1 MPRLGCL
8 LLLLTAALFAFAE
21 ELAEQRV
28 PWTTSRV
35 VGSPDPPLPYSTE
48 PVYAGIEWERPIYAK
63 TEPGTDNL
71 VVVQQGGEEDRPTRL
86 LRVNSRDAKE
96 TETLLEVEDQLVYGI
111 EFHPDYVR
119 NGQLFTFGNG
129 PVGKPERKNQ
139 ISRFTVA
146 RDGKQQCDPES
157 KQAIIQW
164 RSMGHDGGELAFG
177 ADGMLYISSGDGTSD
192 SDTWL
197 SAQDLSSLLGGVL
210 RIDVDQPNADRPY
223 TIPPDNPFL
232 NIDGAR
238 GELWAFGLRNPWRL
252 WADRSSGQVWVGVNG
267 QDLWETVHLVRRGE
281 NYGWSVY
288 EGSHPFYPGR
298 ELGPVPV
305 TPPTVE
311 HHHREARSLT
321 GGVVYRG
328 TKHPELDGAY
338 IYGDYSTGKIW
349 GVKHDGERVTWKAEL
364 ADTTHQ
370 IAGFAIDPQGELLVV
385 DHGGSLNR
393 LIEAP
398 PQTQEH
404 PFPERLSETGLFAS
418 VPDHR
423 VAVGVVPYEVNA
435 PGWHD
440 GAEVTRYLA
449 VPGEQTIGYRP
460 NRAWNLPEGTVLMQ
474 TLSQPNG
481 PRIETRLLT
490 KQQNEW
496 VGYSY
501 RWNDA
506 QDDAQLVTASGETL
520 DRPWEDGSQR
530 EWQIPSRAECMS
542 CHARE
547 VGFTLGIS
555 HVQLAGSQLD
565 TFWSLGLFG
574 DKRPEP
580 PEDAVHLANPYDE
593 SEPLELRARSWLHA
607 NCSHCHVRAGG
618 GNARME
624 MEFRKSLKDT
634 KLISVRP
641 QHATFGIED
650 AQIVAPGDPGRS
662 MLLHRISRRGSG
674 QMPPLVSTQ
683 VDRRGAALIREWIAS
698 LRAEQREFVRAWK
711 VDDLLA
717 DLPRIEE
724 LASQASLE
732 VASLEAGKQLFREL
746 ACDQC
751 HRFANSGGGSGPK
764 LSGIASRQNARQ
776 LLTSIIEPSATITRG
791 FETNVLVLDDGRT
804 VTGRIE
810 RETEQ
815 SLFVQSTESFGKRI
829 EVAKERIE
837 ERLPSKSSIMPSGLL
852 NTLEREQIL
861 DLLAWLIRGESSP
874 PDVPA
879 E

>member
-1 MPRLGCL
+1 MLRLFFFVSL
-8 LLLLTAALFAFAE
+8 LFVSAHAASADE
-21 ELAEQRV
+21 TNHSRV

-48 PVYAGIEWERPIYAK
+48 PAYLDIEWKRPIYAK
-63 TEPGTDNL
+63 TEPGTENL
-71 VVVQQGGEEDRPTRL
+71 VVVEQGGEKDRPTRL
-86 LRVNSRDAKE
+86 LRVDSNDPLKA
-96 TETLLEVEDQLVYGI
+96 ETLLEIEQQLVYGI
-111 EFHPDYVR
+111 EFHPDYAS

-129 PVGKPERKNQ
+129 PVGEPERKNL
-139 ISRFTVA
+139 ISRFQVA
-146 RDGKQQCDPES
+146 REDGQPCDPRS
-157 KQAIIQW
+157 QQTIIEW

-177 ADGMLYISSGDGTSD
+177 ADDMLYISSGDGSTD

-210 RIDVDQPNADRPY
+210 RIDVDHPAGDGRPY
-223 TIPPDNPFL
+223 SIPRDNPFL
-232 NIDGAR
+232 DYEGAR

-252 WADRSSGQVWVGVNG
+252 SADRKSGQVWVGVNG

-328 TKHPELDGAY
+328 SKHPELDGAY

-349 GVKHDGERVTWKAEL
+349 GVKHDGKSVTWKAEL

-393 LIEAP
+393 LMKAP
-398 PQTQEH
+398 PKTQRH
-404 PFPERLSETGLFAS
+404 PFPTRLSETGLFAS
-418 VPDHR
+418 TPEHQ
-423 VAVGVVPYEVNA
+423 VASGVVPYEVNA
-435 PGWHD
+435 SAWHE
-440 GAEVTRYLA
+440 GAEVVRYLA
-449 VPGEQTIGYRP
+449 IPGEQTIGYRA
-460 NRAWNLPEGTVLMQ
+460 NRAWNLPDGTVLMQ
-474 TLSQPNG
+474 TLVRPGG

-490 KQQNEW
+490 KQQAEW

-506 QDDAQLVTASGETL
+506 QDDANLVTASGETIEL
-520 DRPWEDGSQR
+520 PWEDGSQR
-530 EWQIPSRAECMS
+530 TWQIPSRAECMS

-555 HVQLAGSQLD
+555 HVQLAGSQLEK
-565 TFWSLGLFG
+565 FRSLGLFG
-574 DKRPEP
+574 EEQPKL
-580 PEDAVHLANPYDE
+580 PEDATHLRDPYDE
-593 SEPLELRARSWLHA
+593 SQPTELRARSWLHA

-618 GNARME
+618 GNSRME
-624 MEFRKSLKDT
+624 MEYHKSLKDT
-634 KLISVRP
+634 NLISVRP
-641 QHATFGIED
+641 QHATFGIGD
-650 AQIVAPGDPGRS
+650 ARIVAPGSPERS
-662 MLLHRISRRGSG
+662 VLWHRISRRGAG
-674 QMPPLVSTQ
+674 QMPPLVSTK
-683 VDRRGAALIREWIAS
+683 VDQRASALIARWITS
-698 LRAEQREFVRAWK
+698 LRAETREFIRDWK

-717 DLPRIEE
+717 DLPQIYEKR
-724 LASQASLE
+724 SLE
-732 VASLEAGKQLFREL
+732 TGKQLFAEL

-751 HRFANSGGGSGPK
+751 HRFANAGGGAGPK
-764 LSGIASRQNARQ
+764 LSGIASRQNARE
-776 LLTSIIEPSATITRG
+776 LLASIVDPSATITRG
-791 FETNVLVLDDGRT
+791 FETTVLLLDDGRT

-810 RETEQ
+810 SETEQ
-815 SLFVQSTESFGKRI
+815 QFFVQSTESFGKRI
-829 EVAKERIE
+829 EIAKSRVE
-837 ERLPSKSSIMPSGLL
+837 ERLPSKSSLMPSGLL
-852 NTLEREQIL
+852 NTLTREQIL
-861 DLLAWLIRGESSP
+861 DLLAWILRGESESV
-874 PDVPA
+874 DAQA